1 MEFRRGKL
9 LLSTDKTKLQ
19 MSVVHAFLSQE
30 SYWAK
35 NIPLAVVE
43 KAIANSLCF
52 SVYEENKQIGFARV
66 TTDYAT
72 FAYLADVFILE
83 SHRGRGLAKWLMSCI
98 IAHPELQDL
107 WRWMLGTRDAHGLYE
122 QYGFRPLEKPERFM
136 ELHNLNVYAQA
147 HSGSH

>member
-1 MEFRRGKL
+1 MEFRNGNFII
-9 LLSTDKTKLQ
+9 STDKARLQ
-19 MSVVHAFLSQE
+19 LPVIHDFLANS

-35 NIPLAVVE
+35 NVPLAVVQ

-52 SVYEENKQIGFARV
+52 GVYEGEQQIGFARV

-83 SHRGRGLAKWLMSCI
+83 SHRGQGLSKWLMSCI
-98 IAHPELQDL
+98 VAHPELQGL
-107 WRWMLGTRDAHGLYE
+107 RRWMLATRDAHRLYE

-136 ELHNLNVYAQA
+136 ELHNPEIYANTKA
-147 HSGSH
+147 A